1 MTLEDLYW
9 YFYLESTYVCL
20 MKYIERFRVGI
31 CDASMNIVI
40 YMNELPKFIFTMFK
54 QRIRNWLNNF
64 NRGLRMRKLFTL
76 KIFGY
81 EEVLCMIKM
90 LQWCDASVY
99 MLSLAIHSISKEFTV
114 VTPRKQQLQKQLH
127 SKIHIGIIILS
138 SVFVFEEVLVKGL
151 DVYSCDS
158 SMDVF
163 SLKTHFS
170 RTYCKS

>member
-1 MTLEDLYW
+1 
-9 YFYLESTYVCL
+9 
-20 MKYIERFRVGI
+20 
-31 CDASMNIVI
+31 
-40 YMNELPKFIFTMFK
+40 
-54 QRIRNWLNNF
+54 
-64 NRGLRMRKLFTL
+64 MRKLFTL

-99 MLSLAIHSISKEFTV
+99 MLSLAIHSISKEFTI
-114 VTPRKQQLQKQLH
+114 VTPRKQQLHKQLH